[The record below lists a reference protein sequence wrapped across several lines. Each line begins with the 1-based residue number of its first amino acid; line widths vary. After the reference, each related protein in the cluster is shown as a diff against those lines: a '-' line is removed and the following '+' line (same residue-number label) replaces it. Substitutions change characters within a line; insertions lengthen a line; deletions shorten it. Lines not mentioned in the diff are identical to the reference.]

1 MASNASLKF
10 VSHRG
15 ALGPHSLCFH
25 GGHLSMSGHESSLTT
40 GIDDILFHTILTD
53 CIGRRGHNRE
63 SKRTVGRWEM
73 HFRHGESKM
82 GECNRTVIPSS
93 LSARCC
99 PMGTAVSSP
108 EKETGV
114 FVNDCCAPAELSL
127 HPDSLE
133 PFHPPRPPY
142 TSHVRKYLPS
152 REVPSKSFHY
162 TQGFQR
168 ILYRLYSIRGFS
180 EKIAVDVIFSGQGAS
195 DAKRSFN
202 LVTPEI
208 AFSC

>member
-1 MASNASLKF
+1 MASNASLNF
-10 VSHRG
+10 VSTE
-15 ALGPHSLCFH
+15 ALWDRIRFA
-25 GGHLSMSGHESSLTT
+25 SMGSSVNVRHEFSCTT
-40 GIDDILFHTILTD
+40 GVDDILFHTILTD

-73 HFRHGESKM
+73 HFRHGGSKM
-82 GECNRTVIPSS
+82 GECNRTVIHP

-114 FVNDCCAPAELSL
+114 FVNDCCAPAELSS

-133 PFHPPRPPY
+133 PFHLLRPPY
-142 TSHVRKYLPS
+142 TSHVRKYLPQ
-152 REVPSKSFHY
+152 EGTIEESFHY

-168 ILYRLYSIRGFS
+168 ILYRLYSIRGFRNKS
-180 EKIAVDVIFSGQGAS
+180 LLTCFFRTGAS

-202 LVTPEI
+202 LITLR
-208 AFSC
+208 